1 MINVSNVRLSTIVLS
16 TKNLHLISNFYST
29 TETTLVL
36 TMTRLWSTSLEDGG
50 RTKRTS
56 CPAKYVIVKLAGGL

>member
-50 RTKRTS
+50 EDKENIMS
-56 CPAKYVIVKLAGGL
+56 C